1 MEDILLSFVSLQV
14 LYACGGRLNGRLVSL
29 PGLTLAGEVQN
40 FCGVFRFYGS
50 CQMLMRSPN

>member
-1 MEDILLSFVSLQV
+1 MEDILPSFVALQV

-40 FCGVFRFYGS
+40 FCGVYVLRKLS
-50 CQMLMRSPN
+50 DADVKSN